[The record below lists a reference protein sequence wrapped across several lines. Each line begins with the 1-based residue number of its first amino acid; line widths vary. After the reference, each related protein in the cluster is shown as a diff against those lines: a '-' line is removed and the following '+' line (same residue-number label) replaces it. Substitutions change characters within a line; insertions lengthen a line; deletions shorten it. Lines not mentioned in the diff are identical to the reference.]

1 MTHEEDLGGFKMID
15 AIQHRITQTW
25 MYKIMSYMMT
35 SYGREMT
42 EVYGSVQQD
51 WG

>member
-1 MTHEEDLGGFKMID
+1 MAHEEDLGGFKMID

-35 SYGREMT
+35 GHEREIT
-42 EVYGSVQQD
+42 EVCGSVPQD